1 MAVTGGFSR
10 AGDEDTASIGGGVLL
25 AVGLVVAF
33 FTWWSWWTAA
43 GLVLAAAGAVWLTV
57 ANRDA

>member
-1 MAVTGGFSR
+1 MAFAGGFPR
-10 AGDEDTASIGGGVLL
+10 DEDTASIGGGVLL

-33 FTWWSWWTAA
+33 FGWGSWWTAA
-43 GLVLAAAGAVWLTV
+43 GLALAVAGAVWLVV

>member
-1 MAVTGGFSR
+1 MAVIRGIPR
-10 AGDEDTASIGGGVLL
+10 DANEDTAAVGGGVLL

-43 GLVLAAAGAVWLTV
+43 GLVLAGAGALWLTK
-57 ANRDA
+57 ADRDD